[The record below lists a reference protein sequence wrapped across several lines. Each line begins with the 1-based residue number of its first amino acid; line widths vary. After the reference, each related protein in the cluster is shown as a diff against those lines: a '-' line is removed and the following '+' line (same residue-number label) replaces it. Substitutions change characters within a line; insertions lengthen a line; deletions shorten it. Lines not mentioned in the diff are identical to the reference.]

1 MLQQRIRRASGL
13 AGFALLA
20 LNLQLGAQAT
30 DRLTVTEVWVAD
42 GNTRLEEL
50 TRITGAA
57 ESPLGT
63 VWIASSRP
71 GMVLAVAPNGD
82 KSDDFLV
89 ARDGDGPGELRGPGR
104 VDVMPDGNMAVHDI
118 GRNAVEVYT
127 PAGEPVRRVIMPI
140 SVGWIKGF
148 AALPGGGFVLSGGVF
163 GNGHAIHQ
171 FDELGG
177 YLHSWGEAMEAEDM
191 MARFV
196 GTGGALDVLPDG
208 SLLYSRAAPH
218 EIVRYQ
224 LPTSGSVAPSG
235 RTIVSIGGLL
245 ESPGDDVLLKTTD
258 ENGVSYTTFRV
269 WYPQSRGVFLM
280 ADGAIL
286 NVITHSNEDPELRHT
301 IWQLFSPSGDLEA
314 EARTDGVMY
323 QPWFQCSNGDILA
336 SRHDVLGVTSLVR
349 LRVNFNG
356 GSSG

>member
-1 MLQQRIRRASGL
+1 M
-13 AGFALLA
+13 
-20 LNLQLGAQAT
+20 
-30 DRLTVTEVWVAD
+30 
-42 GNTRLEEL
+42 
-50 TRITGAA
+50 
-57 ESPLGT
+57 
-63 VWIASSRP
+63 
-71 GMVLAVAPNGD
+71 
-82 KSDDFLV
+82 
-89 ARDGDGPGELRGPGR
+89 
-104 VDVMPDGNMAVHDI
+104 
-118 GRNAVEVYT
+118 
-127 PAGEPVRRVIMPI
+127 
-140 SVGWIKGF
+140 
-148 AALPGGGFVLSGGVF
+148 LPGGGFVLSGGVF
-163 GNGHAIHQ
+163 GNSHAIHQ
-171 FDELGG
+171 FDELGR
-177 YLHSWGEAMEAEDM
+177 YLRSWGEAMEAEDM

-224 LPTSGSVAPSG
+224 LPTSGSVAASG
-235 RTIVSIGGLL
+235 RTIVSVSGLL
-245 ESPGDDVLLKTTD
+245 ESPGDDVLLNTTD

-301 IWQLFSPSGDLEA
+301 IWQLFSPAGDLEA